1 MLVNVG
7 NAVKLLV
14 MKIDRDTRKILS
26 GSQNGHVV
34 INVLMTCKQQ
44 NLDWL

>member
-14 MKIDRDTRKILS
+14 MKIDQDTRKILS
-26 GSQNGHVV
+26 VKMNM
-34 INVLMTCKQQ
+34 L
-44 NLDWL
+44 